1 MKNNIL
7 RISILFAFI
16 IFFQVGNA
24 VQAKNAGTE
33 VKASFSNNTNNVV
46 DELEDYVGRYRIER
60 TDFEYA
66 TVTFENGKL
75 YGKAEG
81 QERVELVPQDQEG
94 HFYVP
99 SMDVTVRFIR
109 DDDNEVSGVTIVT
122 NEGTLRGEKVR

>member
-1 MKNNIL
+1 MTNNFL

-33 VKASFSNNTNNVV
+33 VKASFSNNTNNLV

-75 YGKAEG
+75 YG
-81 QERVELVPQDQEG
+81 RL
-94 HFYVP
+94 
-99 SMDVTVRFIR
+99 
-109 DDDNEVSGVTIVT
+109 
-122 NEGTLRGEKVR
+122 KVRSVLSWYLRIRKDIFMFHLWM